1 MASIIG
7 VKNVWGSWGITKSSE
22 FLGEVV
28 VMRFFPRPSPSRSN
42 PLLRSFHPSR
52 CHVCTPS
59 RMAPGP
65 AATLDYS
72 MLLLFTLGSSNL
84 ETSLWGGPFHQPTNQ
99 TVHSEYFRMK
109 SLHFVIAYISDAIFV
124 CTIFSTEELKHKL
137 SYTPARRT
145 VRV

>member
-84 ETSLWGGPFHQPTNQ
+84 ETSLWGDPFHQPTNQ
-99 TVHSEYFRMK
+99 TVHSEYFRLK
-109 SLHFVIAYISDAIFV
+109 SPFCNSLHNRRHFCMYCIF
-124 CTIFSTEELKHKL
+124 
-137 SYTPARRT
+137 YRRVKT
-145 VRV
+145 WTNIQRRAVRV